1 MFERYTERAR
11 RVIFFA
17 RYEASQLGADYIEPA
32 HLLLGILRE
41 DKGLTAKVFGSQ
53 MPFQNPAE
61 AMGLKPT
68 GEKISTSVDVP
79 LTKEANRVLLIAAE
93 ESEQLHQKFIMPG
106 HILLGIM
113 KQPDVA
119 GTFLKKHGLDLDKV
133 RKIVVEM
140 EPPGTYKV
148 LGPDETPPVILN
160 PNAHIVM
167 QLRAQFKLLTNRLK
181 PEMEPAVVYR
191 LDK

>member
-17 RYEASQLGADYIEPA
+17 RYEASQLGADHIETS

-53 MPFQNPAE
+53 IPFENPAE

-68 GEKISTSVDVP
+68 GKKISTSVDVP

-119 GTFLKKHGLDLDKV
+119 GQFLKKVGLDLDKV
-133 RKIVVEM
+133 REVVVEM
-140 EPPGTYKV
+140 EPPVTNRLV
-148 LGPDETPPVILN
+148 RPDELPTIVDLD
-160 PNAHIVM
+160 AHIVM